1 MHNKNIPL
9 ISDVLLHDGNMR
21 LLDRIVDFDTE
32 FALAEYTPQASAWYA
47 DSNGNMPAWIGIELM
62 AQAISAHAGLLKH
75 GSNTP
80 PKQGALLGTR
90 SYLASIPTFAPNQPL
105 MILVTLVY
113 KDVSGLGAYDCM
125 IYDQHYAPNPDNHLI
140 HHNYLAKATL
150 KVFEPDNFQ
159 QFLQEHS

>member
-32 FALAEYTPQASAWYA
+32 FALAEYTPKADTWYA

-75 GSNTP
+75 GSNAP

-90 SYLASIPTFAPNQPL
+90 SYQANTPIFALNQPL
-105 MILVTLVY
+105 MIQVSLVY
-113 KDVSGLGAYDCM
+113 RDISGLGAYDCI
-125 IYDQHYAPNPDNHLI
+125 IYDQHYTPNDNNH
-140 HHNYLAKATL
+140 LAKATL